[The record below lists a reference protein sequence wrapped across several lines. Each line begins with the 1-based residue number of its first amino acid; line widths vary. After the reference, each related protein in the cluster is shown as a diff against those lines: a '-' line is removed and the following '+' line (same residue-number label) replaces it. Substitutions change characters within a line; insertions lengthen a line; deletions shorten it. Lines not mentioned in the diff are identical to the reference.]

1 MDLRQLRYFIALTE
15 YRSFVRAAEA
25 MGITQPAFSRA
36 IQNLEQ
42 TLGCSLVDRGNK
54 ALPPT
59 PEGQVVLQHARR
71 LVQGA
76 AQLNNEVLQMTKL
89 DAGELH
95 FGSGPALAVHLVP
108 QALQH
113 FIEHHPGIRT
123 ALLVD
128 NAERLGQA
136 LRREQIEF
144 FVDDIRPFEAD
155 PNFHTEP
162 LKPRPGLF
170 FCRPEHPLLAK
181 DSLSTNDLFAYPLA
195 SALLAP
201 GVRKRLANLSGRN
214 DFTPHLQTEH
224 LAVLRSVVL
233 ASDAI
238 GTASEEAVSEDLAAG
253 RLVRLHWRNV
263 PPGLEVLSVRCG
275 VVSRSGYRLSPA
287 ARAMIDTL
295 ISLDAAPSPAGAAHR
310 QSPPRRSPGA
320 PRRPARGS

>member
-25 MGITQPAFSRA
+25 IGITQPAFSRA
-36 IQNLEQ
+36 IQSLEHSF
-42 TLGCSLVDRGNK
+42 GCPLVDRASK

-59 PEGQVVLQHARR
+59 PEGLVVLQHARR

-76 AQLNNEVLQMTKL
+76 AQLSNEVLQMTKL

-95 FGSGPALAVHLVP
+95 FGSGPALAVRLVP
-108 QALQH
+108 EALRH
-113 FIEHHPGIRT
+113 FLERHPGIRT
-123 ALLVD
+123 SLLVD

-162 LKPRPGLF
+162 LSTRPGLF
-170 FCRPEHPLLAK
+170 FCRPGHPLLAK
-181 DSLSTNDLFAYPLA
+181 DSLSTNDLFSYPLA

-201 GVRKRLANLSGRN
+201 GVRKRLANLSGRS

-224 LAVLRSVVL
+224 LAVLRSVVQ

-238 GTASEEAVSEDLAAG
+238 GTASEEAVAEDLASG
-253 RLVRLHWRNV
+253 RLVRLHWRNL
-263 PPGLEVLSVRCG
+263 PPALEVLSVRCG

-287 ARAMIDTL
+287 ARAMIETL
-295 ISLDAAPSPAGAAHR
+295 VGLDMPVRAAAIR
-310 QSPPRRSPGA
+310 
-320 PRRPARGS
+320 

>member
-36 IQNLEQ
+36 IQSLEQ
-42 TLGCSLVDRGNK
+42 NFGCPLVDRASK
-54 ALPPT
+54 ALHPT
-59 PEGQVVLQHARR
+59 PEGLVVLQHARR

-76 AQLNNEVLQMTKL
+76 NQLSNEVLQMTKL

-95 FGSGPALAVHLVP
+95 FGSGPALAVRLVP

-113 FIEHHPGIRT
+113 FIASHPGIRT
-123 ALLVD
+123 ALMVD

-162 LKPRPGLF
+162 LTPRPGLF
-170 FCRPEHPLLAK
+170 FCRPGHPLLAK

-201 GVRKRLANLSGRN
+201 GVRKRLANLSGRS
-214 DFTPHLQTEH
+214 DFIPHLQTEH

-233 ASDAI
+233 ASDAV
-238 GTASEEAVSEDLAAG
+238 GTASEEAVAEDLASG
-253 RLVRLHWRNV
+253 RLVRLHWRNL
-263 PPGLEVLSVRCG
+263 PSALEVLSVRCG

-287 ARAMIDTL
+287 ARAMIETL
-295 ISLDAAPSPAGAAHR
+295 VGLDAPMRVTAIR
-310 QSPPRRSPGA
+310 
-320 PRRPARGS
+320 

>member
-36 IQNLEQ
+36 IQGLEQ
-42 TLGCSLVDRGNK
+42 SFGCPLVDRASK

-59 PEGQVVLQHARR
+59 PEGLVVLQHARR

-76 AQLNNEVLQMTKL
+76 AQLSNEVLQMTKL

-95 FGSGPALAVHLVP
+95 FGSGPALAVRLVP
-108 QALQH
+108 EALRH
-113 FIEHHPGIRT
+113 FIDSHPGIRT

-162 LKPRPGLF
+162 LTPRPGLF
-170 FCRPEHPLLAK
+170 FCRPGHPLLVK
-181 DSLSTNDLFAYPLA
+181 DSLSTNDLFSYPLA

-201 GVRKRLANLSGRN
+201 GVRKRLANLSGRS

-224 LAVLRSVVL
+224 LDVLRSVVQ

-238 GTASEEAVSEDLAAG
+238 GTASEEAVAEDLASG
-253 RLVRLHWRNV
+253 RLVRLHWRNL
-263 PPGLEVLSVRCG
+263 PPTLEVLSVRCG

-287 ARAMIDTL
+287 ARAMIETL
-295 ISLDAAPSPAGAAHR
+295 VGLDAPSRAAAIR
-310 QSPPRRSPGA
+310 
-320 PRRPARGS
+320 

>member
-15 YRSFVRAAEA
+15 YRSFVRAADA

-36 IQNLEQ
+36 IQGLEQ
-42 TLGCSLVDRGNK
+42 VLGCALVDRGSKN
-54 ALPPT
+54 LQPT

-76 AQLNNEVLQMTKL
+76 AQLSNEVLQMTKL

-95 FGSGPALAVHLVP
+95 FGSGPALAVRLVP
-108 QALQH
+108 EALQH
-113 FIEHHPGIRT
+113 FIAAHPGIRT

-162 LKPRPGLF
+162 LTPRPGLF
-170 FCRPEHPLLAK
+170 FCRPGHPLLAK

-195 SALLAP
+195 SALLVP

-238 GTASEEAVSEDLAAG
+238 GSASEEAVAEDLATG
-253 RLVRLHWRNV
+253 RLVRLHWRNL

-287 ARAMIDTL
+287 ARAMIETL
-295 ISLDAAPSPAGAAHR
+295 LQLDAQSSSTGSSARQGNRQPRHDHSPR
-310 QSPPRRSPGA
+310 
-320 PRRPARGS
+320 

>member
-36 IQNLEQ
+36 IQGLEQ
-42 TLGCSLVDRGNK
+42 TFGCPLVDRASK
-54 ALPPT
+54 ALQPT
-59 PEGQVVLQHARR
+59 PEGLVVLQHARR

-76 AQLNNEVLQMTKL
+76 AQLSNEVLQMTKL

-95 FGSGPALAVHLVP
+95 FGSGPALAVRLVP
-108 QALQH
+108 EALRH
-113 FIEHHPGIRT
+113 FIGNHPGIRT

-155 PNFHTEP
+155 PNFHTETLSP
-162 LKPRPGLF
+162 HPGLF
-170 FCRPEHPLLAK
+170 FCRPGHPLLAK

-201 GVRKRLANLSGRN
+201 GVRKRLANLSGRS

-224 LAVLRSVVL
+224 LAVLRSVVQ
-233 ASDAI
+233 STDAI
-238 GTASEEAVSEDLAAG
+238 GTASEEAVAEDLAAG
-253 RLVRLHWRNV
+253 RLVRLHWRNL
-263 PPGLEVLSVRCG
+263 PPALEVLSVRCG
-275 VVSRSGYRLSPA
+275 VVTRSGYRLSPA
-287 ARAMIDTL
+287 ARAMIETL
-295 ISLDAAPSPAGAAHR
+295 VELDAPLRTAAIR
-310 QSPPRRSPGA
+310 
-320 PRRPARGS
+320 

>member
-36 IQNLEQ
+36 IQGLEQ
-42 TLGCSLVDRGNK
+42 EFGCALVDRGNK
-54 ALPPT
+54 TLQPT

-76 AQLNNEVLQMTKL
+76 AQLSNDVLQMTKL

-95 FGSGPALAVHLVP
+95 FGSGPALAARLVP
-108 QALQH
+108 DALQQ
-113 FIEHHPGIRT
+113 FITQHPGIRT
-123 ALLVD
+123 ELQVD

-162 LKPRPGLF
+162 LNPRPGLF
-170 FCRPEHPLLAK
+170 FCRPGHPLLAK

-195 SALLAP
+195 SALLTP
-201 GVRKRLANLSGRN
+201 GVRKRLANLSGRS
-214 DFTPHLQTEH
+214 DFIPHLQTEH

-233 ASDAI
+233 ASDTL
-238 GTASEEAVSEDLAAG
+238 GSASEEAVAEDLAAG
-253 RLVRLHWRNV
+253 RLVRLHWRNL

-275 VVSRSGYRLSPA
+275 VISRSGYRLSPA

-295 ISLDAAPSPAGAAHR
+295 VSLDARPSPAASAHR
-310 QSPPRRSPGA
+310 GSALRHSPVA
-320 PRRPARGS
+320 PHPPAPAP

>member
-15 YRSFVRAAEA
+15 YRSFVRAADA

-36 IQNLEQ
+36 IQGLEQ
-42 TLGCSLVDRGNK
+42 VLGCALVDRGSKN
-54 ALPPT
+54 LQPT

-76 AQLNNEVLQMTKL
+76 AQLSNEVLQMTKL

-95 FGSGPALAVHLVP
+95 FGSGPALAVRLVP
-108 QALQH
+108 EALQH
-113 FIEHHPGIRT
+113 FIAAHPGIRT

-162 LKPRPGLF
+162 LTPRPGLF
-170 FCRPEHPLLAK
+170 FCRPGHPLLAK

-195 SALLAP
+195 SALLVP

-238 GTASEEAVSEDLAAG
+238 GSASEEAVAEDLATG
-253 RLVRLHWRNV
+253 RLVRLHWRNL

-287 ARAMIDTL
+287 ARAMIETLLQLDTQ
-295 ISLDAAPSPAGAAHR
+295 SSSTGSSARQGNRQPRHDHSPR
-310 QSPPRRSPGA
+310 
-320 PRRPARGS
+320 